1 METRRTIL
9 ILSGLSFLL
18 VGAIFVWQIT
28 AFPSLRIQIRLGLN
42 NSIEKIAEQAATGLD
57 DAFSKAATVGAD
69 RIKARIPA
77 AQFRPQQ
84 LLDMNHDFLL
94 AAASQPISNAWFAV
108 FPRPDNAGFYAYE
121 FRLPNRYRKSGGYI
135 GDWRNRSNLTD
146 FVERA
151 LGDLMAPY
159 ETVDSFAANFWAS
172 ALDSNISFVYNKEYE
187 NALLIGTPFF
197 NSENSRLSG
206 FIFSQINTEALEQQF
221 IRKYFNEQFWQE
233 GGARGGLEKRH
244 LQISVMSGKGNKLIY
259 SSVAF
264 GRKDFQ
270 HVFDLAN
277 INSFLSVYKVGVTF
291 RDSTIESVAD
301 AIYARNIYLAIALFV
316 MLLVLLVFL
325 YRAAARLVRLSR
337 LKTEFVANVSHE
349 IKTPLASI
357 RLATDTLKLG
367 RASSPEQMQPIVRI
381 LDRETD
387 RLQFLIHTLLD
398 FSQLEAGKKNYRKLP
413 EDVETWA
420 NSLSQYFLD
429 KTGPLGSVTRKT
441 LPAGKIEI
449 DRKAIEQVLDILSDN
464 ARKYSAPDKEIVLH
478 IYGDSK
484 TVSFAV
490 QDFGI
495 GIKREDQSLVFE
507 KFVRIG
513 NLDEHNVK
521 GHGIGLSIAK
531 GIAQIH
537 NAKIGVK
544 SKLGEGSTFF
554 ITFPLMRESNT

>member
-42 NSIEKIAEQAATGLD
+42 NSMEKIAEQAATGLD
-57 DAFSKAATVGAD
+57 EAFNRAATIGAD
-69 RIKARIPA
+69 RIKRRIPA
-77 AQFRPQQ
+77 DQFKPQR
-84 LLDMNHDFLL
+84 LLDMNQDFLL
-94 AAASQPISNAWFAV
+94 AAASQPVSNAWFAV
-108 FPRPDNAGFYAYE
+108 FPRPDNGGFYAYE

-151 LGDLMAPY
+151 LGELMAPY

-172 ALDSNISFVYNKEYE
+172 ALDSNISFVYNKEYQ

-197 NSENSRLSG
+197 NPDSGQLSG
-206 FIFSQINTEALEQQF
+206 FIFSQVNTEYLESIF
-221 IRKYFNEQFWQE
+221 IRKYFNERFWQE
-233 GGARGGLEKRH
+233 GGSRGGLEKRH

-264 GRKDFQ
+264 GRKDFN

-277 INSFLSVYKVGVTF
+277 ISSFLSVYKVGVTF
-291 RDSTIESVAD
+291 RDSNIETVAD

-316 MLLVLLVFL
+316 FLLILLVLL
-325 YRAAARLVRLSR
+325 YRAAARLLRLSR

-367 RASSPEQMQPIVRI
+367 RVNSPEQLQPILRI
-381 LDRETD
+381 LDRETE
-387 RLQFLIHTLLD
+387 RLQYLIHTLLD
-398 FSQLEAGKKNYRKLP
+398 FSQLEAGKKNYRKVP
-413 EDVETWA
+413 EDVAGWSQ
-420 NSLSQYFLD
+420 SLIQHFQD
-429 KTGPLGSVTRKT
+429 KTGPLGRVEAQP
-441 LPAGKIEI
+441 LPAGQIEI
-449 DRKAIEQVLDILSDN
+449 DRKAIEQALDIFIDN

-478 IYGDSK
+478 LHGDDKSV
-484 TVSFAV
+484 TVGV

-495 GIKREDQSLVFE
+495 GIRKEDQHLVFE

-513 NLDEHNVK
+513 NLDVHNVK
-521 GHGIGLSIAK
+521 GHGIGLSIAQ
-531 GIAQIH
+531 GIIQNH
-537 NAKIGVK
+537 GAKIGVK

-554 ITFPLMRESNT
+554 ITFPLMRASKQ

>member
-42 NSIEKIAEQAATGLD
+42 NSMEKIAEQAATGLD
-57 DAFSKAATVGAD
+57 EAFNQAATIGAD
-69 RIKARIPA
+69 RIKRRIPA
-77 AQFRPQQ
+77 DQFRPQR
-84 LLDMNHDFLL
+84 LLDMNQDFLL
-94 AAASQPISNAWFAV
+94 AAASQPVSNAWFAV
-108 FPRPDNAGFYAYE
+108 FPRPDNGGFYAYE

-151 LGDLMAPY
+151 LGELMAPY

-172 ALDSNISFVYNKEYE
+172 ALDSNISFVYNKEYQ

-197 NSENSRLSG
+197 NPDSGQLSG
-206 FIFSQINTEALEQQF
+206 FIFSQVNTEYLESIF
-221 IRKYFNEQFWQE
+221 IRKYFNERFWQE
-233 GGARGGLEKRH
+233 GGSRGGLEKRH

-264 GRKDFQ
+264 GRKDFN

-277 INSFLSVYKVGVTF
+277 ISSFLSVYKVGVTF
-291 RDSTIESVAD
+291 RDSNIETVAD

-316 MLLVLLVFL
+316 FLLILLVLL
-325 YRAAARLVRLSR
+325 YRAAARLLRLSR

-367 RASSPEQMQPIVRI
+367 RVNSAEQLQPILRI
-381 LDRETD
+381 LDRETE
-387 RLQFLIHTLLD
+387 RLQYLIHTLLD
-398 FSQLEAGKKNYRKLP
+398 FSQLEAGKKNYRKVS
-413 EDVETWA
+413 EDVAGWSQ
-420 NSLSQYFLD
+420 SLIQHFQD
-429 KTGPLGSVTRKT
+429 KTGPLGRVEAQH
-441 LPAGKIEI
+441 LPAGQIEI
-449 DRKAIEQVLDILSDN
+449 DRKAIEQALDIFIDN

-478 IYGDSK
+478 LHGDDKSV
-484 TVSFAV
+484 TVGV

-495 GIKREDQSLVFE
+495 GIRKEDQHLVFE

-513 NLDEHNVK
+513 NLDVHNVK
-521 GHGIGLSIAK
+521 GHGIGLSIAQ
-531 GIAQIH
+531 GIIQNH
-537 NAKIGVK
+537 GAKIGVK

-554 ITFPLMRESNT
+554 ITFPLMRASKQ

>member
-28 AFPSLRIQIRLGLN
+28 AFPSLRIQIRLGLD
-42 NSIEKIAEQAATGLD
+42 NSMGKIAEQAATGLD
-57 DAFSKAATVGAD
+57 EAFTKAATAGAD
-69 RIKARIPA
+69 RIKHRIPA

-84 LLDMNHDFLL
+84 LLDMNQDFLL

-151 LGDLMAPY
+151 LGDLMQPY
-159 ETVDSFAANFWAS
+159 ETVDSFAMSFWES

-197 NSENSRLSG
+197 NPADGQLSG
-206 FIFSQINTEALEQQF
+206 FIFSQINNAYLEGIF
-221 IRKYFNEQFWQE
+221 IRKYFNQEFWQE

-291 RDSTIESVAD
+291 RDSNIETVAD

-325 YRAAARLVRLSR
+325 YRAAAKLLRLSR
-337 LKTEFVANVSHE
+337 MKTEFVANVSHE

-357 RLATDTLKLG
+357 RLASDTLKLG
-367 RASSPEQMQPIVRI
+367 RVTSPEQMQPVLRI
-381 LDRETD
+381 IDRETE
-387 RLQFLIHTLLD
+387 RLQYLIHTLLD
-398 FSQLEAGKKNYRKLP
+398 FSQLEAGKKNYRKVAEEIEP
-413 EDVETWA
+413 WA
-420 NSLSQYFLD
+420 KSLTQYFQD
-429 KTGPLGSVTRKT
+429 KTGALGRVELKPLPT
-441 LPAGKIEI
+441 GKIEI
-449 DRKAIEQVLDILSDN
+449 DRKAIEQVLDIFIDN

-478 IYGDSK
+478 LHGDAKSV
-484 TVSFAV
+484 TVGV

-495 GIKREDQSLVFE
+495 GIRKEDQALVFE

-513 NLDEHNVK
+513 NLDVHNVK
-521 GHGIGLSIAK
+521 GHGIGLSIAQ
-531 GIAQIH
+531 GIIQNH
-537 NAKIGVK
+537 GAKIGVK
-544 SKLGEGSTFF
+544 SKLGDGSTFF
-554 ITFPLMRESNT
+554 ITFPMMRDSNT

>member
-42 NSIEKIAEQAATGLD
+42 NSMEKIAEQAATGLD
-57 DAFSKAATVGAD
+57 EAFNRAATIGAD
-69 RIKARIPA
+69 RIKRRIPA
-77 AQFRPQQ
+77 DQFKPQR
-84 LLDMNHDFLL
+84 LLDMNQDFLL
-94 AAASQPISNAWFAV
+94 AAASQPVSNAWFAV
-108 FPRPDNAGFYAYE
+108 FPRPDNGGFYAYE

-151 LGDLMAPY
+151 LGELMAPY

-172 ALDSNISFVYNKEYE
+172 ALDSNISFVYNKEYQ

-197 NSENSRLSG
+197 NPDSGQLSG
-206 FIFSQINTEALEQQF
+206 FIFSQVNTEYLESIF
-221 IRKYFNEQFWQE
+221 IRKYFNERFWQE
-233 GGARGGLEKRH
+233 GGSRGGLEKRH

-264 GRKDFQ
+264 GRKDFN

-277 INSFLSVYKVGVTF
+277 ISSFLSVYKVGVTF
-291 RDSTIESVAD
+291 RDSNIETVAD

-316 MLLVLLVFL
+316 FLLILLVLL
-325 YRAAARLVRLSR
+325 YRAAARLLRLSR

-367 RASSPEQMQPIVRI
+367 RVNSPEQLQPILRI
-381 LDRETD
+381 LDRETE
-387 RLQFLIHTLLD
+387 RLQYLIHTLLD
-398 FSQLEAGKKNYRKLP
+398 FSQLEAGKKNYRKVP
-413 EDVETWA
+413 EDVAGW
-420 NSLSQYFLD
+420 SLSLIQHFQD
-429 KTGPLGSVTRKT
+429 KTGPLGRVEAQP
-441 LPAGKIEI
+441 LPAGQIEI
-449 DRKAIEQVLDILSDN
+449 DRKAIEQALDIFIDN

-478 IYGDSK
+478 LHGDDKSV
-484 TVSFAV
+484 TVGV

-495 GIKREDQSLVFE
+495 GIRKEDQHLVFE

-513 NLDEHNVK
+513 NLDVHNVK
-521 GHGIGLSIAK
+521 GHGIGLSIAQ
-531 GIAQIH
+531 GIIQNH
-537 NAKIGVK
+537 GAKIGVK

-554 ITFPLMRESNT
+554 ITFPLMRASKQ